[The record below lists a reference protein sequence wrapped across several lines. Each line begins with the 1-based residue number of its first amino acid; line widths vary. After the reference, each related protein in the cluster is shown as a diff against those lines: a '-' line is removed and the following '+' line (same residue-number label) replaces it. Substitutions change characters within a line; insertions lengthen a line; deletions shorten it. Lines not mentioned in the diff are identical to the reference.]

1 MTTRWRLVISD
12 YNSIR
17 ARLLN
22 TSALEGTNL
31 VLYNINETTLVKWY
45 KNDVRRDEIRMLL
58 QGLPPSQHQLTAE
71 EDLPPAKELPSVPP
85 SPPALPHVFEEA
97 EDTSG
102 QATCRKKTKSSSRP
116 PAPPSINLTLDLP
129 LDSAPSKLSA
139 HPPAPPSLDLPLDSA
154 PAGPSAPQSRTTA
167 WRHKKEREEGK
178 QAKTR
183 KVYTCR
189 VCGQP
194 MTTEGH
200 TQFRGQRYCPNAPGQ
215 LPQDEWLK
223 RKKEEAAR
231 KKQGPPQ

>member
-1 MTTRWRLVISD
+1 MAKREVKAGKVKCTTRWRLVISD

-31 VLYNINETTLVKWY
+31 VLYTINETTLVKWY
-45 KNDVRRDEIRMLL
+45 KDDVRRDEIRMLL
-58 QGLPPSQHQLTAE
+58 QGLPPSQHQLTAK
-71 EDLPPAKELPSVPP
+71 EDLPPARELPSVPS

-102 QATCRKKTKSSSRP
+102 QATCRRKTKSSSRP
-116 PAPPSINLTLDLP
+116 PPQET
-129 LDSAPSKLSA
+129 
-139 HPPAPPSLDLPLDSA
+139 PPSLDLPLDSA